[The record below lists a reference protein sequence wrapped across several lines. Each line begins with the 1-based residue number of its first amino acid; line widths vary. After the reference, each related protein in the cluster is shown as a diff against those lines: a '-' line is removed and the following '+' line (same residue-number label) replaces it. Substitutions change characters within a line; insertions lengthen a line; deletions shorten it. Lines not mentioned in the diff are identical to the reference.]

1 LAYDNVNIPLI
12 ALLFSGYGGQSAKA
26 TVRGLMRGRNSTLAR
41 PPADDTD
48 RKLRVLVVDD
58 HEVVHWGFKSL
69 LGRRSWVGRYSAA
82 ATMADALEVAQRE
95 RPHVALVASSVGSDS
110 CADVTRRLR
119 TASPE
124 TRVLVIAD
132 DGRVSPRAARSA
144 GAYGFVPKQWP
155 ARDIANAA
163 RLVGLGMTVF
173 APDAEGRHALL
184 STREREVLDM
194 VAAGKTNREIAERL
208 VLSPH
213 TIKDHTS
220 TLYRKIG
227 ARNRAQAI
235 QRAQQLGL
243 LG

>member
-1 LAYDNVNIPLI
+1 
-12 ALLFSGYGGQSAKA
+12 LLYYFLTIMARAQTA
-26 TVRGLMRGRNSTLAR
+26 LAR
-41 PPADDTD
+41 PPAAHSD

-58 HEVVHWGFKSL
+58 HDVVHWGFKSL
-69 LGRRSWVGRYSAA
+69 LGRRSWVERYSAA
-82 ATMADALEVAQRE
+82 ATTADALDVALRE
-95 RPHVALVASSVGSDS
+95 RPHVALVASSVGVDS
-110 CADVTRRLR
+110 CSEVTRRLR
-119 TASPE
+119 GVSPE

-144 GAYGFVPKQWP
+144 GAFGFVPKQWP

-184 STREREVLDM
+184 SRREREVLDM
-194 VAAGKTNREIAERL
+194 VAAGKTNREIAARL
-208 VLSPH
+208 ALSPH

-220 TLYRKIG
+220 TLYKKVG

-243 LG
+243 LD